1 MMEDIQ
7 DELIEIA
14 KIEKQHE
21 LKKKPET
28 EILYCVHIIYLDGS
42 FENIFDASLEYIS
55 DRLKIP
61 VEVLEF
67 NNKFKGEYNIISNYS
82 EGGFNF
88 LYVTKAEIKKGDK
101 IELIARFN
109 EIFKYDI

>member
-1 MMEDIQ
+1 MEDIQ

-14 KIEKQHE
+14 KIEQQHE
-21 LKKKPET
+21 LQNKPET

-42 FENIFDASLEYIS
+42 FENVFDSSLEYIS

-82 EGGFNF
+82 EDGFNF

-101 IELIARFN
+101 IELMGRFN
-109 EIFKYDI
+109 EVVNYDL